1 MSKTKSQEE
10 ILTQIYNTYCP
21 TSWLRRDIFD
31 KNVHNDPE
39 YIKKLTGMDIST
51 FGKALNVYET
61 YAPTNIALPD
71 FLRMLKEDPKLLDD
85 IHGNFSSFNP
95 ELSKIFKQY
104 KAGKIT
110 GKQFRKDVYYAIT
123 EGALYD
129 VSGKYAD
136 IYTSIINGDDEILCD
151 AWIFDTLDRKQRQEL
166 AIKIIDGIN
175 KHLGI
180 EQKLKIRYTDGK
192 KRFMTPRTLLMAL
205 LNEFVEKMIL
215 ETEPIDP
222 GGLYNEQEN
231 SIHII
236 EAETFEDF
244 MNILSHEYNH
254 FIDCKYP
261 DLGMLGAQIAEYSRQ
276 AYDQTRA
283 QHDNNATERASM
295 WIADTVEF
303 EVWSFVSEQAKN
315 KPELYKKAITKA
327 VTNLE
332 LKLAAMRPKSTRKA
346 SAHAD
351 ASDEY
356 TKTKDQL
363 ARYKAE
369 LNRLDRRK
377 TLEAFTQQTER

>member
-1 MSKTKSQEE
+1 
-10 ILTQIYNTYCP
+10 
-21 TSWLRRDIFD
+21 
-31 KNVHNDPE
+31 
-39 YIKKLTGMDIST
+39 
-51 FGKALNVYET
+51 
-61 YAPTNIALPD
+61 
-71 FLRMLKEDPKLLDD
+71 
-85 IHGNFSSFNP
+85 
-95 ELSKIFKQY
+95 LSKIFKQY

-110 GKQFRKDVYYAIT
+110 GNQFRKDVYEAIN
-123 EGALYD
+123 EEARFD
-129 VSGKYAD
+129 VPDKYAD

-192 KRFMTPRTLLMAL
+192 KRFMTPRTLLMTW

-215 ETEPIDP
+215 QTEPINP
-222 GGLYNEQEN
+222 GGLYSEQEN

-236 EAETFEDF
+236 EAETFEEF
-244 MNILSHEYNH
+244 MHLLSHEYNH
-254 FIDCKYP
+254 FIDCNYP
-261 DLGMLGAQIAEYSRQ
+261 DLGMLGAQIAEYGRQ
-276 AYDQTRA
+276 AYDQTSA
-283 QHDNNATERASM
+283 QHDKNATERSSM
-295 WIADTVEF
+295 DIAKAVRQQVLLFLHKQQE
-303 EVWSFVSEQAKN
+303 S
-315 KPELYKKAITKA
+315 KPDLYKKALTKA
-327 VTNLE
+327 ITNLE
-332 LKLAAMRPKSTRKA
+332 LKLAAMHLKSTKKA

-363 ARYKAE
+363 AWYKAE